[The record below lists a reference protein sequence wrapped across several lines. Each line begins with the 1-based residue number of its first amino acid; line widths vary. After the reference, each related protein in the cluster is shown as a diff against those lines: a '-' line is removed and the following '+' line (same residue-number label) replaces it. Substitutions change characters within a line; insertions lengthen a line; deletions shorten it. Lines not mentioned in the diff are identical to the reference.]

1 MENASRQDFSPPPRS
16 GEGDVL
22 LSLQY
27 LRAIA
32 AGLVVLHHSGQVV
45 ETAGN
50 ATPWLKFGFGASGV
64 DIFFVISGY
73 IMCRITTSDRDNAWQ
88 FFLRRL
94 ARVGPAYWIITA
106 LVSLAII
113 YVPSAFRSS
122 VLTPDLLA
130 ASLAFIA
137 WPHPVRGEAWPVF
150 HIGWTLNY
158 EFFFYSI
165 FAIALAC
172 VRKHRIAASSAVLVL
187 LVAAGRLLPFNGAI
201 WNFYTHPII
210 LEFAL
215 GMLLWEVDRRHMLPR
230 KSIAWMLILAASA
243 VLVYTEVAYSLS
255 RSSLER
261 AWLWGIPGF
270 FIALGALALERQ
282 GGMREHRTWHL
293 LGDAS
298 YSWYLTHF
306 LVLGVLRGVWIKLAL
321 RTALPDPVLIATG
334 LVITAVAAIRFYK
347 LIEVPASRWFRRRI
361 LPR

>member
-1 MENASRQDFSPPPRS
+1 MGQQ
-16 GEGDVL
+16 GESDVL

-32 AGLVVLHHSGQVV
+32 AGLVVLHHAGQVV

-73 IMCRITTSDRDNAWQ
+73 IMCRITAGGRDTAWQ
-88 FFLRRL
+88 FFRRRL

-113 YVPSAFRSS
+113 FVPSAFRSS

-165 FAIALAC
+165 FAVALAC
-172 VRKHRIAASSAVLVL
+172 ARRHRIAASSAVLLL
-187 LVAAGRLLPFNGAI
+187 LVVAGQMLPLNGAV

-215 GMLLWEVDRRHMLPR
+215 GMALWEVDRRQMLPR
-230 KSIAWMLILAASA
+230 KALAWLLILAASA
-243 VLVYTEVAYSLS
+243 VLIYTEIAVPMS
-255 RSSLER
+255 RSSPER
-261 AWLWGIPGF
+261 AWLWGVPGF

-282 GGMREHRTWHL
+282 GAVRNHRLWHL

-306 LVLGVLRGVWIKLAL
+306 LVLGVLRGIWSKFAL
-321 RTALPDPVLIATG
+321 RTALPDPTLILIG
-334 LVITAVAAIRFYK
+334 LIVTAIASILFYK
-347 LIEVPASRWFRRRI
+347 LVELPASRWFRRLI
-361 LPR
+361 LPK